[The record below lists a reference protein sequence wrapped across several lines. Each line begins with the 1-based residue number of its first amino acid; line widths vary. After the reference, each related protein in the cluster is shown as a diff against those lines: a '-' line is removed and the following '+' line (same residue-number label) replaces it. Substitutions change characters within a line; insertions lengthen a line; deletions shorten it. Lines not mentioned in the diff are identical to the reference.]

1 MRAFTLIELITV
13 IIIIGIL
20 ATIGASSFKPKYIID
35 DVNFI
40 HAKIKE
46 AQFLGLGHERLAFG
60 GGLESTDK
68 TGCITIEKASLES
81 SATQDEQN
89 YKLHVE
95 IENRSTFAPIDTIC
109 FDAKGRP
116 HHTDFTTEP
125 LLERAVFSFSYGG
138 EERNITIEPLTG
150 YSRIVY

>member
-1 MRAFTLIELITV
+1 MRAFTLIELIFV
-13 IIIIGIL
+13 IIIIGTL
-20 ATIGASSFKPKYIID
+20 TALGVSSFKPKYLID

-46 AQFLGLGHERLAFG
+46 AQFLGLGYEHLEFG
-60 GGLESTDK
+60 GGLESIDT
-68 TGCITIEKASLES
+68 TGCITIEKASLQE
-81 SATQDEQN
+81 SATSDGETN

-95 IENRSTFAPIDTIC
+95 IQNSANNVIC

-116 HHTDFTTEP
+116 HHTNFTTEP
-125 LLERAVFSFSYGG
+125 LAEQTIFSFSYGG

-150 YSRIVY
+150 YTRIVY